1 MARDRRRRISWSS
14 RLAVVEKSALLPYSA
29 AAMYRLVS
37 DMERYPEFLPWCS
50 GARLISHT
58 GDELCGEIE
67 VSRLGITQRFST
79 CNRLWEN
86 ERMELRLHEGPFRR
100 LDGAWDFKPLRE
112 DACKVSLRLEF
123 EFSGKLIDKAFGA
136 VFSQIAN
143 SLVDAFSKRAQE
155 VYGGRQPD

>member
-1 MARDRRRRISWSS
+1 
-14 RLAVVEKSALLPYSA
+14 LAVVEKSALLPYSA

-86 ERMELRLHEGPFRR
+86 ERMELRLREGPFRR
-100 LDGAWDFKPLRE
+100 LEGAWDFKPLRE

-123 EFSGKLIDKAFGA
+123 EFSGRLIDKAFGA

-143 SLVDAFSKRAQE
+143 NLVDAFSQRARE
-155 VYGGRQPD
+155 VYGG

>member
-1 MARDRRRRISWSS
+1 M
-14 RLAVVEKSALLPYSA
+14 AVVEKTALLPYSA

-50 GARLISHT
+50 GARLLSHT

-86 ERMELRLHEGPFRR
+86 ERMELRLREGPFRR
-100 LDGAWDFKPLRE
+100 LDGAWDFTALRE

-136 VFSQIAN
+136 VFSQIAS
-143 SLVDAFSKRAQE
+143 SLVDAFSKRAHE
-155 VYGGRQPD
+155 VYGGRRAD

>member
-1 MARDRRRRISWSS
+1 MGRDRSDAGPRGATA
-14 RLAVVEKSALLPYSA
+14 LAVVEKSALLPYSA

-86 ERMELRLHEGPFRR
+86 ERMELRLREGPFRR
-100 LDGAWDFKPLRE
+100 LEGAWDFKPLRE

-123 EFSGKLIDKAFGA
+123 EFSGKLIDRAFGA

-143 SLVDAFSKRAQE
+143 TLVDAFSKRAQE
-155 VYGGRQPD
+155 VYGG